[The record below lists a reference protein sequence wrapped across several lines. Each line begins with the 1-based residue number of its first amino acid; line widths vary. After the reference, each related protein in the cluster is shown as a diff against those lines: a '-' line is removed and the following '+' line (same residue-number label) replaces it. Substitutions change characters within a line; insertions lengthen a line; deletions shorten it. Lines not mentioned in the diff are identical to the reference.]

1 MRRRRDDPLA
11 RQAILAIAGCRIAIG
26 IGISVAPRPTLKAL
40 GFADPSAQ
48 SLALARTAG
57 SRDVFLGALTL
68 AARDERRLPAV
79 GLAAAAVDVAD
90 TVTFGLAA
98 RQPDLRA
105 AGVRGALAGA
115 AAAGTAAWAWRRL
128 RAR

>member
-11 RQAILAIAGCRIAIG
+11 RQAILTIAGCRIAIG
-26 IGISVAPRPTLKAL
+26 IGILAAPQPTLKAL

-48 SLALARTAG
+48 ALVLARTAG
-57 SRDVFLGALTL
+57 SRDVLIGALTL
-68 AARDERRLPAV
+68 ASRGERRLRTV
-79 GLAAAAVDVAD
+79 GLAAAAIDVAD
-90 TVTFGLAA
+90 TVSFGLAA

-105 AGVRGALAGA
+105 AGVGGALAGA

-128 RAR
+128 GA

>member
-57 SRDVFLGALTL
+57 SRDVFIGALTL
-68 AARDERRLPAV
+68 AVRNEPRLRTV

-90 TVTFGLAA
+90 TVTFSLASGQPGL
-98 RQPDLRA
+98 RG
-105 AGVRGALAGA
+105 AGIGGALAGA
-115 AAAGTAAWAWRRL
+115 AAAGTGAWAWRRL
-128 RAR
+128 GA